1 MIVTLVIVAFILML
15 IGAPIYLAL
24 GTGALVALA
33 LFGSLPLDVV
43 AQRIFA
49 GLDEFSLMAI
59 PFFIF
64 AANIMAS
71 GGMADRIIN
80 LVQLMLG
87 RIKGGLGLAAVVSS
101 LFFGAVSGSSPA
113 TVASIGK
120 PLYPRL
126 IKQNYPEGFSA
137 GLLVSAGALGIIIP
151 PSVTMIIYGSVTGVS
166 VGSLFMAGIG
176 AGLFFALVL
185 SMYVLI
191 RTRSFKDIPISEKLS
206 FGEKFKIIKDASW
219 GMGVPI
225 IILGG
230 IYGGVFTPTEAAG
243 VSVIYALFVTVF
255 VYRDLSVKELYNIVL
270 DSSKVSAQVMI
281 VIALASIVG
290 WVITISGLSN
300 DISQLVTGNTL
311 TILIVIN
318 LIFLVGGM
326 FLDGSSLI
334 VILAPLLVPI
344 GMNAGIDPVF
354 LGILITVNCAIGMYT
369 PPFGLNIFI
378 ASPIMKLSIEKIS
391 KAAIIYVMISIL
403 ALVILILVPE
413 ISLWLPNYIYGK

>member
-1 MIVTLVIVAFILML
+1 MITTMLIVAVILML
-15 IGAPIYLAL
+15 IGAPIYLAM
-24 GTGALVALA
+24 GSGAIAALA
-33 LFGSLPLDVV
+33 LFSSLPLDVV

-49 GLDEFSLMAI
+49 GIDKFSLMAI

-64 AANIMAS
+64 AANIMAA

-87 RIKGGLGLAAVVSS
+87 RFKGGLGLAAVMSS

-126 IKQNYPEGFSA
+126 IEQNYPKGFAA

-151 PSVTMIIYGSVTGVS
+151 PSVTMIIYGAVTGVS
-166 VGSLFMAGIG
+166 VGRLFMAGIG

-185 SMYVLI
+185 MIYVLI
-191 RTRSFKDIPISEKLS
+191 KARNFKEVPMSTKLS
-206 FGEKFKIIKDASW
+206 AGETLKIVKDAAW
-219 GMGVPI
+219 GMGVPV

-230 IYGGVFTPTEAAG
+230 IYGGVFTPTEAAA
-243 VSVIYALFVTVF
+243 VSVIYALFVTLVI
-255 VYRDLSVKELYNIVL
+255 YREVTLKKLYDIVL

-290 WVITISGLSN
+290 WVITISGLSRE
-300 DISQLVTGNTL
+300 ISELVTGSPL
-311 TILIVIN
+311 MILIIIN
-318 LIFLVGGM
+318 LIFLIGGM

-344 GMNAGIDPVF
+344 GMNAGIDPVL
-354 LGILITVNCAIGMYT
+354 LGILITVNCAIGMFT
-369 PPFGLNIFI
+369 PPFGLNIFV
-378 ASPIMKLSIEKIS
+378 ASPIMDLSIEKIS
-391 KAAIIYVMISIL
+391 RASIVFVIISVI
-403 ALVILILVPE
+403 ALVILMLAPQ
-413 ISLWLPNYIYGK
+413 ISLWLPNSIYG